1 MIQGIADF
9 FPEKYQPDQN
19 DPINDAIGVFLK

>member
-9 FPEKYQPDQN
+9 FPEKYQADKN